1 MEKNANQ
8 KLEVKIVEVIERKL
22 RTLVYLSIIKKI
34 EYCGDLSHSLLP
46 SKKKK
51 IIFIFLTLSN
61 LMFQKS
67 SPSIKKTF

>member
-1 MEKNANQ
+1 LGTDNKLNGKKCKSEARSKNCGSNRKKAQ
-8 KLEVKIVEVIERKL
+8 KL
-22 RTLVYLSIIKKI
+22 
-34 EYCGDLSHSLLP
+34 LLNEGRVG
-46 SKKKK
+46 SNK